1 MESFRPG
8 FLIVLLA
15 GLLATS
21 DSLAHRGSTHRHAR
35 VGVTI
40 GIPWGAPWPHPAWPY
55 PNSYPD
61 YYYPYTYSY
70 SYPPVVVLP
79 SPPVYIEQNA
89 APPLNGQQ
97 GGNWW
102 YYCPSSRAYYP
113 YVTECP
119 QGWQL
124 VPPQPPDLR

>member
-1 MESFRPG
+1 MRCFKPG
-8 FLIVLLA
+8 LLIMLLA
-15 GLLATS
+15 GLLAAS
-21 DSLAHRGSTHRHAR
+21 DALAHRGSMHRHAR

-40 GIPWGAPWPHPAWPY
+40 GIPWSAPW
-55 PNSYPD
+55 SYPD
-61 YYYPYTYSY
+61 YYYPYTPYTYSY
-70 SYPPVVVLP
+70 SYPPVVILP

-89 APPLNGQQ
+89 TPPLTEEQ

-102 YYCPSSRAYYP
+102 YYCQTTRTYYP